1 MGTHGNPKD
10 RLRDLPL
17 QGSSEVRGLPEK
29 GTSNLPPKVF
39 TLATIRVET
48 LSTDSCSLSTLG
60 LLDARLKPLSHA
72 AFEHISALAKCS
84 SSKSRG
90 RDGRFDAR

>member
-29 GTSNLPPKVF
+29 GTSNSPPKVF

-60 LLDARLKPLSHA
+60 LLDARLKPLAHG
-72 AFEHISALAKCS
+72 AFEHITALAKCA
-84 SSKSRG
+84 SRNPSVRVG
-90 RDGRFDAR
+90 PSVAL